1 MRIKTRVR
9 INILNLRI
17 RNGCLQGLK
26 EDHEGTSLLEEVKVK
41 TESSTNLKT
50 ENDSE
55 DQEMLEVRNLTQRQT
70 CFLLF
75 TKFSKEV
82 S

>member
-1 MRIKTRVR
+1 MKI
-9 INILNLRI
+9 
-17 RNGCLQGLK
+17 
-26 EDHEGTSLLEEVKVK
+26 
-41 TESSTNLKT
+41 ESSTNAKT

-55 DQEMLEVRNLTQRQT
+55 DQEMLEVSNLTHKQT